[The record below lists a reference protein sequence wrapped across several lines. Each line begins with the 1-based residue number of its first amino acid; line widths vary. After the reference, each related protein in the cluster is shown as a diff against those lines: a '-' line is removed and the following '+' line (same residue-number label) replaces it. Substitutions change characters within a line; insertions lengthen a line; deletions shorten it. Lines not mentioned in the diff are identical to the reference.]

1 MSHLVVDGRKRETG
15 VFEKTIRLGTS
26 KDPANVNVE
35 GITAKM
41 VDGVLVVR
49 VPKVEKHFAKKE
61 VRVDGSPS
69 PAVSTERPEDV
80 YMNEKDLLF
89 DAEEDKDMYDAEPTS
104 EAGKGKQREA
114 EQEAARDDRS
124 ETLGFEHPNANA
136 TAETLPRYE
145 VAEPEESKLAK
156 EHSQDENLS
165 DWEKDG
171 SEDEGEYVKINVD

>member
-15 VFEKTIRLGTS
+15 VFEKAIRLGTS

-49 VPKVEKHFAKKE
+49 VPKVEKVFEKKE

-69 PAVSTERPEDV
+69 PAVSTERPEDT

-89 DAEEDKDMYDAEPTS
+89 DAEEDKEMYEAEPPNQ
-104 EAGKGKQREA
+104 AAKGKQREA
-114 EQEAARDDRS
+114 EQEATRDDRS
-124 ETLGFEHPNANA
+124 ETVGFEHPNA

-145 VAEPEESKLAK
+145 VEEPEESKVAK
-156 EHSQDENLS
+156 EHSHDDNMS

-171 SEDEGEYVKINVD
+171 SDDEGEYVKINVD